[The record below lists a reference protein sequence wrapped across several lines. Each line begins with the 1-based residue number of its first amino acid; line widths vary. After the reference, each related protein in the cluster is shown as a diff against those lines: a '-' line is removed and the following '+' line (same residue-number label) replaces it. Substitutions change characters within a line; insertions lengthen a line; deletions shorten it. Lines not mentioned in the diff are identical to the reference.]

1 MFESRDRPIIA
12 FITDYGIGDTYVAQ
26 VKAVILRYRRDAV
39 IIDVTHEVEPF
50 NELEAAFLLTT
61 YVPYMPA
68 GTIHL
73 CIVDPGVG
81 GERKPIIILTSR
93 GDVFVG
99 PDTGLMLPAAEQLGV
114 ASVYEIDESK
124 LPGRFSETFHGRD
137 VFAHVA
143 GMLASGVP
151 PSEVGK
157 EIVEYRR
164 LVLHKPIKKD
174 DYIEAMVLHIDRFGN
189 IITNLK
195 PEDLGVGFGVIIEV
209 STASGI
215 AVNCPFVKSY
225 SEVAQGKFLTTIGG
239 SGYIEVSINRGH
251 ADEKLRIRAG
261 DKLRVRVIKNI
272 TLK

>member
-1 MFESRDRPIIA
+1 MMSGSMDRPIIA
-12 FITDYGIGDTYVAQ
+12 FMTDYGTRDTYVTQ
-26 VKAVILRYRRDAV
+26 VKAVILRYRRDV
-39 IIDVTHEVEPF
+39 LIIDVTHEVEPF

-93 GDVFVG
+93 GDVFIG
-99 PDTGLMLPAAEQLGV
+99 PDTGFMIPAAEQLGIV
-114 ASVYEIDESK
+114 SVYEIDESK

-143 GMLASGVP
+143 GMIAAGVS
-151 PSEVGK
+151 PSEIGK
-157 EIVEYRR
+157 EVIEYKR

-174 DYIEAMVLHIDRFGN
+174 DYIEVAVLHIDRFGN

-195 PEDLGVGFGVIIEV
+195 PKDLQIDFGDIIDI
-209 STASGI
+209 STPSGI
-215 AVNCPFVKSY
+215 TVSCPFVKSY
-225 SEVAQGKFLTTIGG
+225 SGVTEGSFLTTIGG

-251 ADEKLRIRAG
+251 ANEKLRIRAG
-261 DKLRVRVIKNI
+261 DKLRVRVVKNI
-272 TLK
+272 